1 MALERDTMY
10 SLRMPGKVRKAL
22 QRAADS
28 ERRTVATL
36 LLIMAEEGLQR
47 RGFWKPEK
55 RPTRKGG

>member
-1 MALERDTMY
+1 MY